1 VTAPVDYVAWTARAG
16 GFAARE
22 DLKAQSRTVWLSGR
36 MSLRAAKE
44 FKARGWKVDESY
56 SIAAE
61 R

>member
-1 VTAPVDYVAWTARAG
+1 MDGPR

-22 DLKAQSRTVWLSGR
+22 DLRAQRRTVWLSGR
-36 MSLRAAKE
+36 MSPRAAKE
-44 FKARGWKVDESY
+44 FEARGWKVDESY